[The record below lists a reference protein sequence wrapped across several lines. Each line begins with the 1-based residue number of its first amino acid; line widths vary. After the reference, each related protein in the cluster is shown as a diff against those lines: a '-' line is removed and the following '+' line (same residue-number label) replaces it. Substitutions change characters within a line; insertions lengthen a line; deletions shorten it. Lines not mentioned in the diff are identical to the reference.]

1 MSLLKTLRILPFVLL
16 PLAGCQDALDT
27 VVVVADKVEHP
38 LPADVVEKM
47 RANDM
52 STRSPIMMRI
62 FKEESVLEVW
72 KQKGNGRFDKIAEYE
87 ICKWS
92 GKLGPKVKEGD
103 RQAPEGYYRIYP
115 PQMNPRSSYYLAFNM
130 GFPNGFDRAHG
141 RTGTNLMVHGACS
154 SAGCYSM
161 TDEQV
166 LEIYA
171 FARDAFRG
179 GQEYFTVA
187 AYPFRMTP
195 ENMARHYK
203 NPHFEFWKML
213 KVGYDHF
220 EITKRPPKVDICDK
234 RYVFNQQT
242 ETPDAKFNAGGAC
255 PATQTPA
262 LLASAYT
269 TYEKTWN
276 EAFDKALG
284 TEKKAEEKRVAAE
297 LAKAEADAR
306 KAELAA
312 AKAEADARKAEEKAA
327 REARIAAGLEEPP
340 VTIRTLLPT
349 GLFSK
354 PPVELAPAEAPA
366 ATAAPAAETP
376 ATTPDTAVPA
386 AAPAPTAEARAVPS
400 VSAPTTAAAAGG
412 VPVPTPNP
420 ARPAALAE
428 AAPEPGK
435 KPFWKI
441 WSAN

>member
-1 MSLLKTLRILPFVLL
+1 MSLLRTLRFLPLVLL

-27 VVVVADKVEHP
+27 VVVVDKVEHP

-92 GKLGPKVKEGD
+92 GKLGPKFKEGD

-130 GFPNGFDRAHG
+130 GFPNAFDRAHG
-141 RTGTNLMVHGACS
+141 RYGTNLMVHGACS

-195 ENMARHYK
+195 ENMARHHK
-203 NPHFEFWKML
+203 DPHFEFWKML

-220 EITKRPPKVDICDK
+220 EITKRPPKVDVCEK

-255 PATQTPA
+255 PAMQTPA

-269 TYEKTWN
+269 SYETTWN

-284 TEKKAEEKRVAAE
+284 NEKKAEEKRIAAE

-327 REARIAAGLEEPP
+327 REARIAAGLEEPSA
-340 VTIRTLLPT
+340 IRSLLPT

-354 PPVELAPAEAPA
+354 PPAELTQPEAPVA
-366 ATAAPAAETP
+366 DAAAPAGET
-376 ATTPDTAVPA
+376 ATPAVPA
-386 AAPAPTAEARAVPS
+386 AAAAPAAEARAVPAAS
-400 VSAPTTAAAAGG
+400 TPATASAAGG

-428 AAPEPGK
+428 AAPEAGK